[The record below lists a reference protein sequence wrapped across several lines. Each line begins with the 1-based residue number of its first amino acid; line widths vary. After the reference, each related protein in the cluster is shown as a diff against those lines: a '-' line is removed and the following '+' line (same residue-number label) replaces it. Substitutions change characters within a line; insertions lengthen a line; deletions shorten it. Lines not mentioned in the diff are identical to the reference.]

1 MVDEMFRI
9 TVEEAARNLKALLER
24 VAKGEEVIL
33 VEQGKPVAR
42 LVPLQAHEHWLAS
55 TKVFRDSLQ
64 VKGES
69 LSKTVIQER
78 QEERY

>member
-1 MVDEMFRI
+1 MLRI

-33 VEQGKPVAR
+33 VEQGKAVAR
-42 LVPLQAHEHWLAS
+42 LVPPQAKKPLLAS
-55 TKVFRDSLQ
+55 MKAFRDTLQ
-64 VKGES
+64 IKGEP
-69 LSKTVIQER
+69 LSTTVIKAR